1 MPKRVMPGD
10 CRRAPRRGAS
20 GYRAGG
26 IGRGLGSTKGHTMA
40 VATIEAPTELL
51 HYQLRAART
60 MEDDSLAA
68 LAELAK
74 AAKSAEIK
82 KMFRHHADETK
93 EQIENLHKVFQLLE
107 LKDSTAPS
115 PATKGISKQAEGMI
129 GRTSGKLIDQVV
141 LSAALGNEHY
151 EMSCYQAL
159 LVPVQAMGA
168 SDVEQLLRY
177 NLDQETHTSEELHKM
192 LEKISGVG

>member
-1 MPKRVMPGD
+1 
-10 CRRAPRRGAS
+10 
-20 GYRAGG
+20 
-26 IGRGLGSTKGHTMA
+26 MA
-40 VATIEAPTELL
+40 TATLELPTDLL

-68 LAELAK
+68 LGELAK
-74 AAKSAEIK
+74 AAKSADIK

-129 GRTSGKLIDQVV
+129 GRSSSTLLDQVV
-141 LSAALGNEHY
+141 LVDPETTFGDGIEGAVDRYVA
-151 EMSCYQAL
+151 MTRATQQ
-159 LVPVQAMGA
+159 LVV
-168 SDVEQLLRY
+168 L
-177 NLDQETHTSEELHKM
+177 TT
-192 LEKISGVG
+192 